1 MTQQHYYALIL
12 AGGGGTRLWPMSRK
26 DTPKQMLPLITEA
39 SLFQT
44 SVERLAP
51 LFFPENIF
59 IVTGQN
65 HVDNLRDS
73 TPHIPA
79 ANFIVEPYG
88 RDNAAATALGLA
100 IIEKHDPE
108 AVVAILTADH
118 HIAREDTFR
127 DVLVA
132 AYEIASQGSIVTLG
146 ISPSFPATGYGYIQ
160 QGRRV
165 GQISNF
171 VYHEAT
177 RFTEKP
183 DVVRATQFIASKHYS
198 WNSGMFIWRVETALA
213 EFERQQPTMHTLI
226 RDVQEAVGTPEYAAR
241 LVAAWDQ
248 MPKKSIDYAIMEGAK
263 NMIVIP
269 IDIGWSD
276 VGSWASL
283 FDVLPQDGF
292 GNCSKGKS
300 AENRVILDTRDTLVV
315 SDRLT
320 VTIGVENLVVVETE
334 DVLLICHK
342 ERTQDIKKIVDY
354 LRESGYDAYL

>member
-1 MTQQHYYALIL
+1 MTQHYYALIL

-44 SVERLAP
+44 SVERLEP
-51 LFFPENIF
+51 LFKPENIF
-59 IVTGQN
+59 VVTGQN
-65 HVDNLRDS
+65 YVDSLRES
-73 TPHIPA
+73 TPHVPA
-79 ANFIVEPYG
+79 QNFIVEPFG

-100 IIEKHDPE
+100 TIEKHDPE

-127 DVLVA
+127 DVLEG
-132 AYEIASQGSIVTLG
+132 AYEIAQQGSIVTLG
-146 ISPSFPATGYGYIQ
+146 ISPSFPATGFGYIQ
-160 QGRRV
+160 QGRRL
-165 GQISNF
+165 GTAKGFI
-171 VYHEAT
+171 YHEAT

-183 DVVRATQFIASKHYS
+183 DIVRATQFLASRQYS
-198 WNSGMFIWRVETALA
+198 WNSGMFIWHVKTALA
-213 EFERQQPTMHTLI
+213 EFERQQPKIFSLM
-226 RDVQEAVGTPEYAAR
+226 RDIQDAIGTPDYGPC
-241 LVAAWDQ
+241 LVDAWNQ

-263 NMIVIP
+263 NMTVVP

-292 GNCSKGKS
+292 GNCSKGRS
-300 AENRVILDTRDTLVV
+300 SENRVILDTRDTLVV

-342 ERTQDIKKIVDY
+342 DRTQDIKKIVDY
-354 LRESGYDAYL
+354 LREQGNDAYL